1 MIKAML
7 VEDDRDIKELI
18 SYQLGLLNISVESF
32 SNGEAALKA
41 IKSQQYDLFLL
52 DWMLP
57 GLSGIDLTMAIRQEI
72 KNKDKPIIMVTALSQ
87 AENIVHA
94 LDLGVDDYITKPF
107 DLNIF
112 KAKIRSHLRRLKL
125 EANPSEEIEV
135 EALKINFSKCTVEIE
150 NNPIHL
156 THSEFKILS
165 LLIKKP
171 GHVFT
176 REQLINS
183 IQGDSVHVTNR
194 TIDTHVAG
202 LRKKM
207 ATKQH
212 LIETIRGIGY
222 RFYEI
227 E

>member
-150 NNPIHL
+150 NVPIHL

>member
-1 MIKAML
+1 ML

-150 NNPIHL
+150 NVPIHL